1 MQSLLKSLNCYIRF
15 IEDFA
20 IYASVLYE
28 LREADFHEI
37 RRMDK
42 TESLTLNNKAVEYRK
57 CRGDTNR
64 DRISVTGGDPIVDDL
79 IGQGEIDPERICVAM
94 EYTDL

>member
-1 MQSLLKSLNCYIRF
+1 MQSFLGSLNYYIQLIKNF
-15 IEDFA
+15 SIN
-20 IYASVLYE
+20 ASLLYE
-28 LREADFHEI
+28 IREADLHEI

-94 EYTDL
+94 EHTDL